1 MLTSIVSV
9 VTMGGSQ
16 VLEVPL
22 PFALRILSHFAGC
35 QCNDHAVSC
44 TYDADVGHGV
54 CDDCQHNTRGF
65 FCEQC
70 VDGLYRNDSL
80 PLSSPD
86 VCAGGQRSDVM

>member
-1 MLTSIVSV
+1 M
-9 VTMGGSQ
+9 
-16 VLEVPL
+16 
-22 PFALRILSHFAGC
+22 PFTLRNCLYFAGC

-54 CDDCQHNTRGF
+54 CDVCEHNTEGM

-70 VDGLYRNDSL
+70 VDGFYRNQSL

-86 VCAGGQRSDVM
+86 VCAGASRGVTCTLS